1 MLKITEMVAMR
12 DIKKIV
18 SIGIRSLFKIIRK
31 KTDSMVIVVSP
42 LMHDKI
48 IKIIDEIPGTNYQ
61 FIKKEGINL
70 YFEVAPSSDEEA
82 AQLIKSTLK
91 ANPISKA
98 LMFKVLTKE
107 YI

>member
-1 MLKITEMVAMR
+1 
-12 DIKKIV
+12 
-18 SIGIRSLFKIIRK
+18 
-31 KTDSMVIVVSP
+31 MVIVVSP

-82 AQLIKSTLK
+82 A
-91 ANPISKA
+91 
-98 LMFKVLTKE
+98 VLTLRKARSCF
-107 YI
+107 IGQICFIF